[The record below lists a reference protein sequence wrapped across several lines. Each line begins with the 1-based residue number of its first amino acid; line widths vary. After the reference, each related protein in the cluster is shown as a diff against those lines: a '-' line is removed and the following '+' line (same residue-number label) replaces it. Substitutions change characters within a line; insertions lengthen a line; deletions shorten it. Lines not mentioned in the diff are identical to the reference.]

1 MSQPADKPIKKSAAN
16 EWWETIVVVVEA
28 LLIAIVLR
36 SFLYQPFS
44 IPTASMQQTLMI
56 GDYFVANKFVWGYGK
71 HSFSL
76 GRYGDFALLDFELPI
91 SNRIFGR
98 EPNRGDIAV
107 FRPVPQNI
115 EYIKRVVG
123 LPGDRIQVTDGR
135 LYING
140 VMVEREEIGKATDT
154 DSEGQTR
161 EVTVY
166 RETFPEGTTH
176 IIQEISDDAPLD
188 NTPEYVVPAGHY
200 FMMGDNRDRSADS
213 RVLSQVGYVPA
224 VNLIAKAEARFFSIK
239 DNIPPWQLWQWPAN
253 VRWDRMLQGVDGD
266 QPYGA
271 TAVP

>member
-1 MSQPADKPIKKSAAN
+1 MTQPADKSIKKSAAN
-16 EWWETIVVVVEA
+16 EWWDTFVVIVQA

-36 SFLYQPFS
+36 FFLYQPFS
-44 IPTASMQQTLMI
+44 IPTGSMQQTLMI

-91 SNRIFGR
+91 ANRIFGR
-98 EPNRGDIAV
+98 EPNRGDVAV
-107 FRPVPQNI
+107 FRPVPQDI

-123 LPGDRIQVTDGR
+123 LPGDRIQMKAGR

-140 VMVEREEIGKATDT
+140 TMMEREAVGTTTDT
-154 DSEGQTR
+154 DSTNDSR

-176 IIQEISDDAPLD
+176 IIQEISDNAPLD

-239 DNIPPWQLWQWPAN
+239 DNLPPWQIWQWPAN
-253 VRWDRMLQGVDGD
+253 VRWDRMFQSVTGNP
-266 QPYGA
+266 PYDTTPA
-271 TAVP
+271 P

>member
-1 MSQPADKPIKKSAAN
+1 MSQPADKSVKKSATN
-16 EWWETIVVVVEA
+16 EWVETIVVVLEA

-76 GRYGDFALLDFELPI
+76 GRYGDFSLLDFELPI

-98 EPNRGDIAV
+98 EPNRGDVAV

-123 LPGDRIQVTDGR
+123 LPGDRIQMKEGR

-140 VMVEREEIGKATDT
+140 TMVEREKLGTAQDT
-154 DSEGQTR
+154 DSEGDTR

-176 IIQEISDDAPLD
+176 IIQEISDNASLD
-188 NTPEYVVPAGHY
+188 NTQEYVVPAGHY

-239 DNIPPWQLWQWPAN
+239 DNLPPWQIWQWPAN
-253 VRWDRMLQGVDGD
+253 VRWDRMFQGVSTD
-266 QPYGA
+266 QPYDT
-271 TAVP
+271 TAAP